1 MNISQWL
8 LFHPGDPNYRPRLR
22 CADGFT
28 LSVQASKGHYCSPK
42 CDQGIDDKTHLTNP
56 PLYTEVEVGWPN
68 QEEPL
73 LDIGVYHN
81 FWWICD
87 NATAKFNR
95 RVYGYVPIEVVD
107 AILEKHGGIVGVG
120 EERVSWK

>member
-8 LFHPGDPNYRPRLR
+8 LFYPGDPNYRPRLR

-56 PLYTEVEVGWPN
+56 PLYTEVEVGWPSH
-68 QEEPL
+68 EEPIL
-73 LDIGVYHN
+73 RNAL
-81 FWWICD
+81 CD

-95 RVYGYVPIEVVD
+95 RVYCYVPTSVVD